1 MDKTVNAGD
10 NLCKCAEGCDAYDS
24 NVNNIAFAVLCN
36 KLVPGVVLFLLA
48 AELNSL
54 LLGVEALYIYRELVA
69 DLNDLSGVLD
79 SVPGKLA

>member
-10 NLCKCAEGCDAYDS
+10 DLCECTERSDAYDS
-24 NVNNIAFAVLCN
+24 YVNNIAFVIFSN

-48 AELNSL
+48 AERYSL
-54 LLGVEALYIYRELVA
+54 LFGVKALYIHIELVA

-79 SVPGKLA
+79 SVPCELA